1 MTEGRQFKGPS
12 FDNGQAGRVIASLAM
27 AVMMDQVWLLAQF
40 YSVDFSKS
48 RVSVKKCVFN
58 KRTIKVLRQLFSTV
72 SWDLHT

>member
-48 RVSVKKCVFN
+48 RVGGKKCVLLTYKGFH
-58 KRTIKVLRQLFSTV
+58 QLFFKV
-72 SWDLHT
+72 SWDL